1 MQMFDIY
8 WKERLAGAE
17 ITTWLL
23 ARYMDDARAFL
34 PPIRHGWRWGAD
46 GLQFSQGWVE
56 EDNMLTPTEVIK
68 RVLAGSIENVEEFL
82 AFTFE
87 TCEDFQGWLPALDT
101 GLRVEEDN
109 TVRYNYY
116 EKDTCTKMTIQSK
129 SAMNENTKM
138 QILSQDVVR
147 RLFNIREEL
156 GAANSRAL
164 VEKYAVK
171 LQQSG
176 YTREQMKKIL
186 INGIKGFEKK
196 RRSRL
201 AREGKLR
208 NTAR

>member
-1 MQMFDIY
+1 M
-8 WKERLAGAE
+8 
-17 ITTWLL
+17 
-23 ARYMDDARAFL
+23 
-34 PPIRHGWRWGAD
+34 
-46 GLQFSQGWVE
+46 
-56 EDNMLTPTEVIK
+56 
-68 RVLAGSIENVEEFL
+68 
-82 AFTFE
+82 
-87 TCEDFQGWLPALDT
+87 
-101 GLRVEEDN
+101 
-109 TVRYNYY
+109 
-116 EKDTCTKMTIQSK
+116 CTKMTIQSK

-176 YTREQMKKIL
+176 YTREQTKKIL